1 MKNKIIIGSANFNQ
15 IYGEKKNFIK
25 NKEIN
30 KLLNFAKKNKINKI
44 DTSPAYKKSEKII
57 GLFKKKKF
65 KIISKIH
72 KLPKNIKKKNI
83 KNYIR
88 NSATKSLKNLKVKK
102 LECLLLQN
110 ADVLLG
116 KNGNEIYKS
125 IKDIKKQKFTNK
137 IGLSIYDFT
146 ILKKI
151 INKFKFDLIQV
162 PFNILDQRLVKKG
175 WLKKLKNKKI
185 EVHVRSIFLQG
196 ILLLKNNQ
204 LPKKLNYLKKSWIIW
219 EKWLKKNKFDPL
231 QICLSFVL
239 RHKHLDGII
248 VGQNSLRQF
257 EQILKSK
264 IIKDNFQLPN
274 LKIKNRKLIDP
285 REWNRR

>member
-1 MKNKIIIGSANFNQ
+1 M
-15 IYGEKKNFIK
+15 
-25 NKEIN
+25 
-30 KLLNFAKKNKINKI
+30 
-44 DTSPAYKKSEKII
+44 
-57 GLFKKKKF
+57 
-65 KIISKIH
+65 
-72 KLPKNIKKKNI
+72 PKNIKKKNI